1 MKLLLAFIMIGV
13 AAVSFA
19 ELPVGVLYTKGEAT
33 STRLAWPV
41 GGEQPVV
48 ALDYGGETVGGFAIV
63 KVKSFTGIVPPV
75 LRLSY
80 ATHPDGLSETGCFT
94 RRGCIH
100 YLGDTFDNPV
110 LPANVNRFETYTI
123 TRAGTYVAPLI
134 QGQQRYVRV
143 QLDTPGTTVELEP
156 LEIRNVGSHSV
167 EPIVGS
173 FACSDERV
181 NRTWLMSVRTTRLAT
196 IPNSDGWRVVDG
208 KLLPRWIERGSP
220 AGLCETARQDG
231 EGAWTA
237 RFSLAANPHHD
248 SALGLM
254 FRAADADNGLLAVV
268 SQPAV
273 CRLYRRRGG
282 TNTLL
287 AQMVLDR
294 RIVDGEPCELTAKV
308 EKGAVTAF
316 FNGERIVSAPVPT
329 DLSGDR
335 FGLYVE
341 KEWWP
346 VVTSYVV
353 ANAEGKGVFAD
364 DFSRADAEGRLS
376 GWEYAK
382 TFSFIA
388 DGAKRDRLVWSGDLW
403 WTGRNAF
410 YGLPPQSPYFRD
422 SLELLAYYQTP
433 EGFIWPAPF
442 ATRGKRPGSRDF
454 GYFPSDEFS
463 AWFAALVREHYL
475 FTGDEAALGRFYPT
489 VKANLGYF
497 DRLRNDQGLVDQPL
511 ETSANCSCLKATDPH
526 IRSYTQLVIWK
537 AYLDGAYIAEVV
549 GDGASARAWKARADE
564 LASAMRR
571 HLWNAATGKF
581 RFSLDRER
589 GWAGVN
595 GLALAFGFATRD
607 EALSL
612 AAKLPLNG
620 SDKFH
625 LAGLR
630 GRFAYGFNES
640 AFAMLEGGTWFSL
653 SDPAWPGAQCCTE
666 CGFLTKNG
674 FWDESH
680 PDTAAAGVIT
690 EYLLG
695 VVPTEPGYRV
705 FRFDPHFVSRLTF
718 ARGEVPTPKGMVKA
732 SWTRDGGKVSCRL
745 EVPTGTVA
753 DVPRLGRRFEPG
765 DHVFDF
771 VLDEQTA
778 FADASLC
785 AAISTE
791 GDGKWLTAPPP
802 ASTWDTDPNHAFMQ
816 AIDLGAVVDVDRL
829 EVTAG
834 NRQFFPAKLR
844 VEVSQDGVSYETCRE
859 YAELSWPGEDKCF
872 TVEMKGVGG
881 STLARY
887 VRLVMRQP
895 EGRADAALGRCYEA
909 KFRQVRVKFK

>member
-1 MKLLLAFIMIGV
+1 MRFLLSVITIGACAV
-13 AAVSFA
+13 AFA
-19 ELPVGVLYTKGEAT
+19 ELPVGVLYTKGGAT
-33 STRLAWPV
+33 PTRLSWMV

-63 KVKSFTGIVPPV
+63 KVKSFSGIVPPV

-123 TRAGTYVAPLI
+123 TRTGTYVAPLI
-134 QGQQRYVRV
+134 QGQLRYVRV

-181 NRTWLMSVRTTRLAT
+181 NRTWTMSVRTTRLAT

-220 AGLCETARQDG
+220 AGLCETARQGGD
-231 EGAWTA
+231 GAWTVG
-237 RFSLAANPHHD
+237 FSLAANPHHD

-254 FRAADADNGLLAVV
+254 FRAADVDNGLVAVI

-273 CRLYRRRGG
+273 CRLYRRQNGV
-282 TNTLL
+282 NALL

-294 RIVDGEPCELTAKV
+294 RIVDGEPCELTARV
-308 EKGAVTAF
+308 EKGLVSAS
-316 FNGERIVSAPVPT
+316 FNGERIVSAALPA

-346 VVTSYVV
+346 VVTSYAV
-353 ANAEGKGVFAD
+353 ADAEGARVFGE
-364 DFSRADAEGRLS
+364 DFSQADAEGRLP
-376 GWEYAK
+376 GWDYAK
-382 TFSFIA
+382 TFPFIA

-403 WTGRNAF
+403 WTSRNAF
-410 YGLPPQSPYFRD
+410 YGLPPHSPYFRD
-422 SLELLAYYQTP
+422 SLDLLAHYQTP

-442 ATRGKRPGSRDF
+442 ATRGKRPGPREF

-463 AWFAALVREHYL
+463 AWFAALVREYHL
-475 FTGDEAALGRFYPT
+475 FTGDEKGLRRLYPA

-497 DRLRNDQGLVDQPL
+497 DRLRDDKGLVDQPL
-511 ETSANCSCLKATDPH
+511 ETSANCSCLKASDPH

-537 AYLDGAYIAEVV
+537 AYHDGARLAEQV
-549 GDGASARAWKARADE
+549 GDEDSACSWRARADE
-564 LASAMRR
+564 LAAAIRR
-571 HLWNAATGKF
+571 YLWNAEMGKF

-589 GWAGVN
+589 GWAGAN
-595 GLALAFGFATRD
+595 GIALAFGFATPD

-620 SDKFH
+620 TDKFH

-640 AFAMLEGGTWFSL
+640 AFAMLEGGTWFAL
-653 SDPAWPGAQCCTE
+653 SDPSWAGAQCCTE

-690 EYLLG
+690 EFLLG
-695 VVPTEPGYRV
+695 VAPVEPGYRV

-718 ARGEVPTPKGMVKA
+718 AHGEVPTPKGTVRA
-732 SWTRDGGKVSCRL
+732 SWKRDGTKVSCRL
-745 EVPTGTVA
+745 EVPEGTTA
-753 DVPRLGRRFEPG
+753 DVPRLGRRLDSG
-765 DHVFDF
+765 THDF
-771 VLDEQTA
+771 SFGLDGKTA
-778 FADASLC
+778 FADVSLC
-785 AAISTE
+785 AAVSSE
-791 GDGKWLTAPPP
+791 GDEKWLTAPPP
-802 ASTWDTDPNHAFMQ
+802 ASTWDTDPEHEFRQ
-816 AIDLGAVVDVDRL
+816 TIDLGSVVDVGAL
-829 EVTAG
+829 EITAG
-834 NRQFFPAKLR
+834 NRSFFPSKLR

-859 YAELSWPGEDKCF
+859 FPELSWPGEDANF

-887 VRLVMRQP
+887 VRLVMRHP

-909 KFRQVRVKFK
+909 KFRQVRVRFR